1 MFEQISRLET
11 LYAWRGVLFHSR
23 VMPVWV
29 LFLLAIGSWWL
40 LGLGFDWAFDGV
52 WLFVLLMVL
61 TFIWRVWPGHWLFR
75 KHALKQARQFIKRGD
90 GSSAYQIY
98 QKLNRL
104 AVFPWE
110 KAAAQLELA
119 WFLYEAGNLKRA
131 YAMANNLV
139 KREADL
145 TEGDRV
151 SLAILQAVQHED
163 AQAYGVAL
171 TRLNQLLETIE
182 SPRLKMQV
190 YNQRGRIYTHLH
202 QLDFA
207 QSEYEKTY
215 ALFKSKPEK
224 AWFSVIVHNLLLN
237 YARQGS
243 IEKAEVLIDEYQ
255 SMLGKHKHEDWLEF
269 SNDLLHA
276 GREANHQAWLERAY
290 AIQQEVVPQND
301 DEAFALGLS
310 ELRMRLNDALAFEQS
325 YQKFMPKLKARLAQ
339 GSLDLNQKLYMHREL
354 MHVLKAKLQ
363 QTRGAEP
370 WWQDFQWLVTQS
382 QAWLP
387 LVDRA
392 LIKVDTALP
401 NEKVHWLKAKQRVLK
416 DSLAFESDLA
426 QLKSK
431 LSDVVKIQQRVI
443 DEWQVVDNLYQRVE
457 EQIILVDDAMS
468 YTAQALSRDEHEVMV
483 TVFKVP
489 AEAVLDDL
497 VAWALELKSYRG
509 QEHRVVFIAFAL
521 LRMRGN
527 IPLAKSLM
535 DKLHT
540 EPFSLKHYALFVR
553 EQYEFVNKVMREG

>member
-1 MFEQISRLET
+1 MMFEQVSRLEK

-23 VMPVWV
+23 IMPVWV
-29 LFLLAIGSWWL
+29 LFLLAAGSWWL
-40 LGLGFDWAFDGV
+40 LGWGGDWAFDWF
-52 WLFVLLMVL
+52 WLFALLSVVV
-61 TFIWRVWPGHWLFR
+61 FVWQVWPGHSFFR
-75 KHALKQARQFIKRGD
+75 KRALKQARQFIKHSD

-110 KAAAQLELA
+110 TAASQLDLA

-131 YAMANNLV
+131 YTMANNLV

-151 SLAILQAVQHED
+151 SLAILQTMQLED
-163 AQAYGVAL
+163 AQAYDQVLA
-171 TRLNQLLETIE
+171 RLDQLLEAIE
-182 SPRLKMQV
+182 SPRLKLQI
-190 YNQRGRIYTHLH
+190 YNNRGRVYTNLH

-207 QSEYEKTY
+207 QSEYEKAY
-215 ALFKSKPEK
+215 ALFKRKPEK

-237 YARQGS
+237 YARQGL
-243 IEKAEVLIDEYQ
+243 IEKAELLIDEYQ

-276 GREANHQAWLERAY
+276 GREANHQAWLELAY
-290 AIQQEVVPQND
+290 TIQREILPKND

-325 YQKFMPKLKARLAQ
+325 YQQFMPKLKARLAQ

-363 QTRGAEP
+363 QTQGAES

-401 NEKVHWLKAKQRVLK
+401 NEKVHWLKAKQRLLK
-416 DSLAFESDLA
+416 DSLAFESDIA

-443 DEWQVVDNLYQRVE
+443 DEWHAVDNLYQRIE
-457 EQIILVDDAMS
+457 EQIILVDDAFS
-468 YTAQALSRDEHEVMV
+468 YTEQAQSRDEQEVILSA
-483 TVFKVP
+483 FKVS
-489 AEAVLDDL
+489 AEATLDDL
-497 VAWALELKSYRG
+497 VAWVVGLKTYRG
-509 QEHRVVFIAFAL
+509 QEHSVIFIAHAL
-521 LRMRGN
+521 IKIRN
-527 IPLAKSLM
+527 NTSLAKSLM

-540 EPFSLKHYALFVR
+540 EAFSLKHYAVFVR
-553 EQYEFVNKVMREG
+553 EQYEFVNKVLA